1 MNDISEGIAPAFRK
15 MPRIKIANKRWILR
29 SLSLLVSASRLF
41 YRCPASIVTTTHR
54 VQGRD
59 NNTIKIVEI
68 VPKRLNTVAPAIV
81 YYHGGGFFMS
91 YGRLHL
97 KQVET
102 YAEQLQVRVFFVE
115 YRLSTE
121 QVFPG
126 PLNDCMAALDWVYA
140 NAGRLKV
147 QRERIAV
154 MGDSAGGCLAAAV
167 AQQVHDENQQRD
179 QPQVIRAQLLIYP
192 ALDCDSK
199 THSAQSFKDTPVWN
213 ASNNKIMWQ
222 VYLGRADE
230 LSPLA
235 PPAYASPIHRDDF
248 SGLPPAY
255 IESAEFDPL
264 RDEAQDYADAL
275 TAAGVEIRHALIAG
289 AVHGYDYVDCEITQ
303 QAKANR
309 LASMQALLC
318 D

>member
-1 MNDISEGIAPAFRK
+1 MNNLTEAIAPAFRK
-15 MPRIKIANKRWILR
+15 MPRMKIANKRWILR
-29 SLSLLVSASRLF
+29 SLSLLVSASRLL
-41 YRCPASIVTTTHR
+41 YRCPESIVTTLHR

-59 NNTIKIVEI
+59 NNTIKVIEI
-68 VPKRLNTVAPAIV
+68 APKSLSTAAPAIV

-97 KQVET
+97 KQAEA
-102 YAEQLQVRVFFVE
+102 YAEQLQVRVFFVQ

-121 QVFPG
+121 QIFPG

-140 NAGRLKV
+140 NADQLKV
-147 QRERIAV
+147 KPERIAV
-154 MGDSAGGCLAAAV
+154 MGDSAGGCLAASV
-167 AQQVHDENQQRD
+167 AQQVFDENKQRD

-192 ALDCDSK
+192 ALDSDCK
-199 THSAQSFKDTPVWN
+199 THSAQSFTDTPIWN

-222 VYLGRADE
+222 VYLGQTGRH
-230 LSPLA
+230 LPLA
-235 PPAYASPIHRDDF
+235 APTYASPIHRDDF

-275 TAAGVEIRHALIAG
+275 TVAGVEVRHALIAG
-289 AVHGYDYVDCEITQ
+289 AVHGYDYVECEITQ
-303 QAKANR
+303 KAKAHR